1 MASTARRA
9 GLAVGGAALAGFGAY
24 YATQAAQVAALE
36 GERRDLETKAFVAKG
51 KALRAESSVQENEA
65 LIAALARQREVDTAA
80 ALDLAQQLGQ
90 ARARVQE
97 LEQARAQKER
107 DARRCVEDGERAKS
121 ALETARGE
129 IARFRDEAA
138 ASEKAL
144 RALQARVAEARRM
157 LNPLNHPAV
166 RGGGAGGAAGGGG
179 GK

>member
-1 MASTARRA
+1 MATARRA

-65 LIAALARQREVDTAA
+65 LIAALARQREVDVRAA
-80 ALDLAQQLGQ
+80 DDLGKQLAS

-97 LEQARAQKER
+97 LEQARLQKER
-107 DARRCVEDGERAKS
+107 DAARCLQEGERAKS

-129 IARFRDEAA
+129 IGRFRAEAA
-138 ASEKAL
+138 ASEGAL
-144 RALQARVAEARRM
+144 RALQAQVAEARRM
-157 LNPLNHPAV
+157 LNPLNHPAI
-166 RGGGAGGAAGGGG
+166 RGGGG
-179 GK
+179 GGGGR

>member
-1 MASTARRA
+1 MSTARRA

-65 LIAALARQREVDTAA
+65 LVSALARRREA
-80 ALDLAQQLGQ
+80 DLRACEELGAQLAS

-97 LEQARAQKER
+97 LEGARAQKER
-107 DARRCVEDGERAKS
+107 DARRCAEDGERARS
-121 ALETARGE
+121 ALEAARGE
-129 IARFRDEAA
+129 IERFRGEAA
-138 ASEKAL
+138 ASERAL

-166 RGGGAGGAAGGGG
+166 RAGGAGGGGL